1 MMNLNSKISL
11 FFFQQVASQFASVSF
26 FHSDAGVSARAA
38 LKAHYEQE
46 TQFLNDPLTPLRE
59 TVTDSE
65 DFFVNDTLSRS
76 HRYASDQIL
85 QIDDEPHMAD
95 EGIPLASNLR
105 LEDRRSV
112 EGEEDLREEV
122 GDDDH
127 VPVLFPHDRG
137 GAYILVKNPGG
148 QMAANGNGSK
158 SESSK
163 GTTSMASEDS
173 KGSYVSNGSASNGYV
188 MGILKQRRH
197 NNTEC

>member
-1 MMNLNSKISL
+1 M
-11 FFFQQVASQFASVSF
+11 QFASVSF

-38 LKAHYEQE
+38 PKAHYEQE
-46 TQFLNDPLTPLRE
+46 TQLLNETLMSLPEGDSEFDEYLMGDPL
-59 TVTDSE
+59 
-65 DFFVNDTLSRS
+65 SRFR
-76 HRYASDQIL
+76 HYASDQIV
-85 QIDDEPHMAD
+85 QIDDERHTG
-95 EGIPLASNLR
+95 EEIPLTSNLL
-105 LEDRRSV
+105 LESRRSD
-112 EGEEDLREEV
+112 EGEEGIREEEV

-148 QMAANGNGSK
+148 QIAANGNGSK

-188 MGILKQRRH
+188 LGILKQRRH

>member
-1 MMNLNSKISL
+1 M
-11 FFFQQVASQFASVSF
+11 QFASVSF

-38 LKAHYEQE
+38 VKAHHEQE
-46 TQFLNDPLTPLRE
+46 TQLL
-59 TVTDSE
+59 
-65 DFFVNDTLSRS
+65 NDTLMPLSVADTEFDEFLSDHLSRYR
-76 HRYASDQIL
+76 RYASDQIV
-85 QIDDEPHMAD
+85 QIDDERHMG
-95 EGIPLASNLR
+95 EEIPLTSNLL
-105 LEDRRSV
+105 LESKRSD
-112 EGEEDLREEV
+112 EGEEGIREDEV

-148 QMAANGNGSK
+148 QIAANGNGSK

-188 MGILKQRRH
+188 LGILKQRRH